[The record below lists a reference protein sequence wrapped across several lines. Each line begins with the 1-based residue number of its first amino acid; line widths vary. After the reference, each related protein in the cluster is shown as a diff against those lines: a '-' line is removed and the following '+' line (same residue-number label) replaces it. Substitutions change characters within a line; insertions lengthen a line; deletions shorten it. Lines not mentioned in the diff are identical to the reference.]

1 VIHADNRLAD
11 LPMTPVECQ
20 RCHATVRV
28 RKSSWQQTSVQWD
41 EAGARTCPERRT
53 SLVAG
58 GIREADFFTCAGLR
72 ESIAQA
78 ALSGTIS
85 FVENTLENTVEDTA
99 EETGSAPLEG
109 RGPAGAAAEET
120 AVSQ

>member
-1 VIHADNRLAD
+1 MIRADERLAD

-41 EAGARTCPERRT
+41 ETGARTCPERRP
-53 SLVAG
+53 SLSDG

-78 ALSGTIS
+78 ALSGAIPMP
-85 FVENTLENTVEDTA
+85 EDSVPPS
-99 EETGSAPLEG
+99 G
-109 RGPAGAAAEET
+109 GPARAAAEER
-120 AVSQ
+120 AVRQ

>member
-1 VIHADNRLAD
+1 VIRSDERLAD

-20 RCHATVRV
+20 RCHATVQV

-41 EAGARTCPERRT
+41 AAGARTCPERRS
-53 SLVAG
+53 SLTGG

-78 ALSGTIS
+78 ALSGAIPMP
-85 FVENTLENTVEDTA
+85 E
-99 EETGSAPLEG
+99 GSVPCDG
-109 RGPAGAAAEET
+109 GPAGATAEER
-120 AVSQ
+120 AVRQ

>member
-20 RCHATVRV
+20 RCHATVQV

-41 EAGARTCPERRT
+41 EAGARTCPERRP
-53 SLVAG
+53 SLSAG

-78 ALSGTIS
+78 ALSGTIP
-85 FVENTLENTVEDTA
+85 LVEDMA
-99 EETGSAPLEG
+99 EGSAPREG

-120 AVSQ
+120 AVPQ

>member
-1 VIHADNRLAD
+1 VIRSDERLAD

-41 EAGARTCPERRT
+41 AAGARSCAERR
-53 SLVAG
+53 SPADG
-58 GIREADFFTCAGLR
+58 GAVREADFFTCAGLR

-78 ALSGTIS
+78 VLSGA
-85 FVENTLENTVEDTA
+85 VPMPEDSVA
-99 EETGSAPLEG
+99 GDLPDDLPG
-109 RGPAGAAAEET
+109 GGPAGAAAEER
-120 AVSQ
+120 AVRE

>member
-1 VIHADNRLAD
+1 VTRSDDRLDD

-20 RCHATVRV
+20 RCHATVQV

-41 EAGARTCPERRT
+41 GAGARTCVERR
-53 SLVAG
+53 SPLGGG

-78 ALSGTIS
+78 ALSGAIPLP
-85 FVENTLENTVEDTA
+85 E
-99 EETGSAPLEG
+99 GSAPPDDG
-109 RGPAGAAAEET
+109 GGTAGAAAEER
-120 AVSQ
+120 AVTQ

>member
-1 VIHADNRLAD
+1 VIRSDERLAD

-41 EAGARTCPERRT
+41 EAGARTCPERRS
-53 SLVAG
+53 SLSDG

-78 ALSGTIS
+78 ALSGAIPMP
-85 FVENTLENTVEDTA
+85 E
-99 EETGSAPLEG
+99 GSVSCG
-109 RGPAGAAAEET
+109 GPAGAAAEER
-120 AVSQ
+120 AVRQ

>member
-1 VIHADNRLAD
+1 VTRSDDRLDD
-11 LPMTPVECQ
+11 LPMTPVQCQ
-20 RCHATVRV
+20 RCHAIVQV

-53 SLVAG
+53 SLSGG

-78 ALSGTIS
+78 ALSGTIPL
-85 FVENTLENTVEDTA
+85 VDDVD
-99 EETGSAPLEG
+99 EETGSAPREG

-120 AVSQ
+120 AVAQ

>member
-1 VIHADNRLAD
+1 VIRPDDRFAD

-20 RCHATVRV
+20 RCHATVQV

-41 EAGARTCPERRT
+41 EAGARTCPERRS
-53 SLVAG
+53 SLSRG
-58 GIREADFFTCAGLR
+58 GIRDADFFTCAGLR

-78 ALSGTIS
+78 TLSGEIP
-85 FVENTLENTVEDTA
+85 LA
-99 EETGSAPLEG
+99 EGSVPRG
-109 RGPAGAAAEET
+109 GPAGATAEER

>member
-1 VIHADNRLAD
+1 VIHADNRLDD

-20 RCHATVRV
+20 RCHATVQV

-53 SLVAG
+53 SLSAG

-78 ALSGTIS
+78 ALSGTIPLVEDT
-85 FVENTLENTVEDTA
+85 VENTA
-99 EETGSAPLEG
+99 GGSAPREG
-109 RGPAGAAAEET
+109 GGPAGAAAEET
-120 AVSQ
+120 AVPQ

>member
-1 VIHADNRLAD
+1 VIHADDRLAD

-20 RCHATVRV
+20 RCHATVQV

-41 EAGARTCPERRT
+41 EAGARTCPERRS
-53 SLVAG
+53 SLSAG

-85 FVENTLENTVEDTA
+85 LVENTVEDMS
-99 EETGSAPLEG
+99 EETAGGSAPREG
-109 RGPAGAAAEET
+109 RGPAGATAEET

>member
-1 VIHADNRLAD
+1 VIHADDRLAD

-20 RCHATVRV
+20 RCHATVQV

-41 EAGARTCPERRT
+41 EAGARTCPERRS
-53 SLVAG
+53 SLSAG

-78 ALSGTIS
+78 ALSGTIPM
-85 FVENTLENTVEDTA
+85 A
-99 EETGSAPLEG
+99 EETFEGSAPREG

>member
-1 VIHADNRLAD
+1 MNHADDRLAD

-20 RCHATVRV
+20 RCHATVQV

-41 EAGARTCPERRT
+41 EAGARTCPERRP
-53 SLVAG
+53 SLSAG

-78 ALSGTIS
+78 ALSGTIP
-85 FVENTLENTVEDTA
+85 LVEDMD
-99 EETGSAPLEG
+99 EETAGGSAPREG
-109 RGPAGAAAEET
+109 RGPAGATAEET

>member
-1 VIHADNRLAD
+1 VIHTDDRLAD

-20 RCHATVRV
+20 RCHATVQV
-28 RKSSWQQTSVQWD
+28 RKSSVQQTSVQWD
-41 EAGARTCPERRT
+41 EAGARRCPERRS
-53 SLVAG
+53 SLSAG

-78 ALSGTIS
+78 TLSGTIPMA
-85 FVENTLENTVEDTA
+85 EETVED
-99 EETGSAPLEG
+99 SAPRAG
-109 RGPAGAAAEET
+109 GGPAGTAAEET

>member
-1 VIHADNRLAD
+1 MIHADNRLAD

-20 RCHATVRV
+20 RCHATVQV

-41 EAGARTCPERRT
+41 EAGARTCPERRP
-53 SLVAG
+53 SLSAG

-85 FVENTLENTVEDTA
+85 LVDNTVDD
-99 EETGSAPLEG
+99 ETGSVPREG
-109 RGPAGAAAEET
+109 RGPAGATAEET